1 MQHKIAAAQ
10 VHLVAAPVE
19 AGFADATRK
28 IETLGF
34 VIVRIITDDGQEGI
48 GITYNEVGG
57 EATAELIRRTMVPR
71 LIGRDPLETEVIW
84 QEFFHYLRGV
94 GRKGLTYCALSA
106 VDIALWDLKGKLL
119 GVPVYKLLGGNST
132 RVPVYASGGWTSYSD
147 DELVAEVTGMVAMGY
162 TAVKFKVGVSG
173 GTNLRRDAERVRK
186 VREAVGPDI
195 RLMID
200 ANNCFDAARAV
211 QLANRIREF
220 DIFFFEEP
228 VLADDI
234 PGLARFRRGTDIP
247 LATGEH
253 EYTKFGVRD
262 LLVNEATDI
271 VQVDGA
277 RVGGYTELI
286 KCAALTQAWNVKF
299 APHAMEHVHL
309 HFAAATPNVLFLE
322 RLLIFEG
329 VSDKIFKNAP
339 APVDGIMEIPDLP
352 GLGLALD
359 LEFVRECE
367 VSRHD

>member
-1 MQHKIAAAQ
+1 MQHRIAAIH
-10 VHLVAAPVE
+10 VHLVSAPVE
-19 AGFADATRK
+19 GGFADATRK
-28 IETLGF
+28 VESLGF
-34 VIVRIITDDGQEGI
+34 VIVRVLTKEGHEGI

-57 EATAELIRRTMVPR
+57 EATAELIRRNIVPK

-84 QEFFHYLRGV
+84 QEMFHYLRGV

-106 VDIALWDLKGKLL
+106 VDIALWDLKGKILDL
-119 GVPVYKLLGGNST
+119 PVYKLLGGNST
-132 RVPVYASGGWTSYSD
+132 QVPVYGSGGWTSYSD
-147 DELVAEVTGMVAMGY
+147 DELVAEVTGMVSRGY

-173 GTNLRRDAERVRK
+173 GTDLRRDVERVRK

-195 RLMID
+195 QLMVD

-228 VLADDI
+228 VFADDI

-262 LLVNEATDI
+262 LLVNEAADI

-277 RVGGYTELI
+277 RVGGYTELV

-299 APHAMEHVHL
+299 APHAMEHIHL

-329 VSDKIFKNAP
+329 ISDQVFRSPLPP
-339 APVDGIMEIPDLP
+339 AQGVMEIPDLP
-352 GLGLALD
+352 GLGFVLD
-359 LEFVRECE
+359 LDFIREHE
-367 VSRHD
+367 TSPPG

>member
-1 MQHKIAAAQ
+1 MQHKIAAAH
-10 VHLVAAPVE
+10 VHLVSAPVE
-19 AGFADATRK
+19 GGFADATRK
-28 IETLGF
+28 VETLGF
-34 VIVRIITDDGQEGI
+34 VIVRIVTADGQEGI

-57 EATAELIRRTMVPR
+57 EATAELIRRNIVPR
-71 LIGRDPLETEVIW
+71 LIGRDPLETEILW

-106 VDIALWDLKGKLL
+106 VDIALWDLKGKIL
-119 GVPVYKLLGGNST
+119 GLPVYKLLGGNST
-132 RVPVYASGGWTSYSD
+132 QVPVYGSGGWTSYSD
-147 DELVAEVTGMVAMGY
+147 DELVAEATAMVARGY
-162 TAVKFKVGVSG
+162 TAIKVKVGVAG
-173 GTNLRRDAERVRK
+173 GTDLRRDTQRVRK

-195 RLMID
+195 RLMVD

-220 DIFFFEEP
+220 DIYFFEEP
-228 VLADDI
+228 VFADDI
-234 PGLARFRRGTDIP
+234 PGLAKFRRGTDIP

-262 LLVNEATDI
+262 LLVNEAVDI

-299 APHAMEHVHL
+299 APHAMEHIHL
-309 HFAAATPNVLFLE
+309 HFAAATPNVLFVE
-322 RLLIFEG
+322 RLLIFEAI
-329 VSDKIFKNAP
+329 SDKIFRHAP
-339 APVDGIMEIPDLP
+339 VPVDGIMHIPDLP

-359 LEFVRECE
+359 LDYVRDCE
-367 VSRHD
+367 ISSRD